1 MAKKKKIREFVHS
14 LYAHNID
21 SSFFPISLCS
31 NIIVDGQV
39 RRILFS
45 LRACL
50 RFLISPSMSGRRKP
64 PRCCRAPRNRE
75 PSERALCRVML
86 LAFFYPAPHIYTSYV
101 QSRTLGQI
109 MVDSNHHVSHCYR
122 RPLNQFPRLQFL
134 SKPIG
139 LADFCVTNLLKNSSL
154 FYLFLCSKIKRVSR
168 FLFLIST
175 Y

>member
-1 MAKKKKIREFVHS
+1 MAKKKKKIREFVHS

-86 LAFFYPAPHIYTSYV
+86 LAFFYPAPHIHVVRAVAHPRSNNGGF
-101 QSRTLGQI
+101 QPSRI
-109 MVDSNHHVSHCYR
+109 
-122 RPLNQFPRLQFL
+122 PLLPMAL
-134 SKPIG
+134 KPIPP
-139 LADFCVTNLLKNSSL
+139 LAIFKQTNRL
-154 FYLFLCSKIKRVSR
+154 SR
-168 FLFLIST
+168 FLCH
-175 Y
+175 